1 MFQEADKNGNGTLS
15 REEIRELY
23 KSHKG
28 IEFDEEE
35 LEELMMRI
43 DADGS
48 GEIDYSEWL
57 TTAISKERLLSQDK
71 LEQAFAL

>member
-1 MFQEADKNGNGTLS
+1 
-15 REEIRELY
+15 
-23 KSHKG
+23 
-28 IEFDEEE
+28 
-35 LEELMMRI
+35 MMRI

-71 LEQAFAL
+71 LEQVFAL